1 MPSTQKD
8 QSSRR
13 LGRRAVVIGASMA
26 GLLAARVLS
35 NHFDQVFLLERDK
48 VHDHPET
55 RKGQPHTRHVHG
67 LLARGFEIMTH
78 YFPGLPEDLVQGG
91 ALIGDMGADLRWFV
105 AGGYRLQTHV
115 GMNGVLSSRPFLE
128 WRIRRM
134 LLTRP
139 NITLLDECEVKEP
152 ATDSAKQRITGVHVV
167 HRGDGHRAEL
177 LETDLV
183 IDASGRGSAAAKWL
197 AALGYAQP
205 EEEAVQVNIGYASRI
220 YRRKP
225 GDLVGANLIMI
236 TPTPP
241 QSIRGGFAFPMEDD
255 RWIVGLGG
263 RGGDYPP
270 TDEAG
275 FLEFARSLAA
285 PDIYNLLLQV
295 EPLSE
300 IVPYR
305 FPANLRRR
313 YEKLARFPE
322 GFLVLGDAV
331 CSFNPVYGQGMTS
344 AALQA
349 VELDRLLADRG
360 VKGLASAYFKQIV
373 KIIDI
378 PWQIAVGEDFRFP
391 TTQGKKAPETDL
403 INAYVTQV
411 NRASHHDPVA
421 LKAFLEVMNLIKPP
435 SSLMRP
441 RILWRVLRRSRKTLP
456 APQPQPAAAA
466 S

>member
-1 MPSTQKD
+1 
-8 QSSRR
+8 
-13 LGRRAVVIGASMA
+13 MA
-26 GLLAARVLS
+26 GLLTARVLS
-35 NHFDQVFLLERDK
+35 NHFDQVTLLERDK

-91 ALIGDMGADLRWFV
+91 ALIGDMGADCRWFV
-105 AGGYRLQTHV
+105 NGGYRIQAHSGL
-115 GMNGVLSSRPFLE
+115 NGVLSSRPFLE
-128 WRIRRM
+128 WHIRRM

-139 NITLLDECEVKEP
+139 NVTLLDECDVQEP
-152 ATDSAKQRITGVHVV
+152 ATDPAKQHITGVHVV
-167 HRGDGHRAEL
+167 QRGAGGRAEL
-177 LETDLV
+177 LEADLV
-183 IDASGRGSAAAKWL
+183 VDASGRGSAATKWL

-205 EEEAVQVNIGYASRI
+205 EEETVQVDVGYASRI

-225 GDLVGANLIMI
+225 GDLVGASMCMI

-241 QSIRGGFAFPMEDD
+241 EGVRSGFAFPMEDN

-270 TDEAG
+270 IDEAG
-275 FLEFARSLAA
+275 FLEFARSLVA
-285 PDIYNLLLQV
+285 PDIYNLLLQI
-295 EPLSE
+295 EPLTE
-300 IVPYR
+300 IRPYR

-349 VELDRLLADRG
+349 AELDRLLAVRQAAG
-360 VKGLASAYFKQIV
+360 LQGLAPVFFKQIA
-373 KIIDI
+373 KIVDI
-378 PWQIAVGEDFRFP
+378 PWQMAVGADFCFP
-391 TTQGKKAPETDL
+391 TTQGKKAPETDF
-403 INAYVTQV
+403 INNYIAKV
-411 NRASHHDPVA
+411 NRASQHDPVV

-435 SSLMRP
+435 TSLMHP
-441 RILWRVLRRSRKTLP
+441 RILWRVLRGSGKP
-456 APQPQPAAAA
+456 APAPLRQPVTA
-466 S
+466 